1 MGQPGAPAGM
11 FWASPGV
18 RSRGSFWTGMRV
30 GFGSGARGTWQA
42 AGDEPPPQGGCATF
56 LCQPL
61 DVLKTRLMNSKGE
74 YQVSGACAVR
84 LCSPASP
91 LTSPGRGHS
100 HWEPGEGYPSLLVA
114 YLCTAVGLRR
124 GVVPLSAFALFLFLK
139 ISWPSTVAHACNPT
153 LWEPEAGRPL
163 ESRSSRPAWAIY

>member
-1 MGQPGAPAGM
+1 MGRALGEAGASGIWQSPPGAHKWVLGLSELMGQPGAPASM
-11 FWASPGV
+11 LLASPGV
-18 RSRGSFWTGMRV
+18 RLRGSFWTGMRV

-42 AGDEPPPQGGCATF
+42 AGDKPSPQGGCATF

-84 LCSPASP
+84 LCSPARP

-100 HWEPGEGYPSLLVA
+100 HWEPREGPPRFQL
-114 YLCTAVGLRR
+114 
-124 GVVPLSAFALFLFLK
+124 PISAQ
-139 ISWPSTVAHACNPT
+139 H
-153 LWEPEAGRPL
+153 
-163 ESRSSRPAWAIY
+163 